1 MNMPITLRVFLPLL
15 GLSACAILFGAC
27 TGTGGGKPKA
37 LAEQEAH
44 TEKGYVF
51 YLDGVGGETAGM
63 NWSERVKQGL
73 LDGGFQGTGEV
84 FTWEKGSGLEVNNGT
99 SMAYKRKRAD
109 ELSWDIEDRLEE
121 FPEAPVEIIGRSS
134 GGAVALYALEVL
146 PETVQVENVF
156 LLGSSLPEDYDL
168 TEALKRVKVSLTV
181 FKSPTDKG
189 EGFVVPSGA
198 NKETR
203 KLYAQ
208 KMLIVPAETS
218 FASADRIEKDFIRD
232 NVAPLMGDWSSLLF
246 GTADDGVYD
255 DSALS
260 LFAE

>member
-1 MNMPITLRVFLPLL
+1 MKLLPHLRKSLPVL
-15 GLSACAILFGAC
+15 GLAALTMLFGAC
-27 TGTGGGKPKA
+27 AGMGSGKPKA
-37 LAEQEAH
+37 LAKQEDH

-51 YLDGVGGETAGM
+51 YLDGVGGETAGK
-63 NWSERVKQGL
+63 NWSESVKQGL

-99 SMAYKRKRAD
+99 SESYKRKRAD
-109 ELSWDIEDRLEE
+109 ELSWDIEDKVEE
-121 FPEAPVEIIGRSS
+121 FPEAPVEIIGRS
-134 GGAVALYALEVL
+134 GGGEVALYALEVL
-146 PETVQVENVF
+146 PETVQVENVI

-189 EGFVVPSGA
+189 EGFVVPGGA

-203 KLYAQ
+203 KLYAE
-208 KMLIVPAETS
+208 KMLIVPAETN
-218 FASADRIEKDFIRD
+218 FASVERVEKDFIRD

-246 GTADDGVYD
+246 GTADSGIYD
-255 DSALS
+255 DSGLS